1 MFDKIVVFDKS
12 RFALFGICIIEPE
25 ALLLQ
30 GAMNLSVSG
39 KARSESSTTVVR
51 IMMPMDANV
60 AGNVFGGT
68 ILRLI
73 DEVASIVAF
82 RHARKNVVTASIDR
96 MDFLAPVYIGDLL
109 RLNASI
115 NYVHRTSMEVG
126 VRVEAENPLTGQVRH
141 TGTCFLTYVA
151 LDKDR
156 HPTPVPPIAPETEED
171 KRRLAEAKL
180 RRDLRLQ
187 QIGKRDA

>member
-1 MFDKIVVFDKS
+1 MAEFKPPG
-12 RFALFGICIIEPE
+12 R
-25 ALLLQ
+25 
-30 GAMNLSVSG
+30 
-39 KARSESSTTVVR
+39 STTTITR

-60 AGNVFGGT
+60 SGNVFGGS

-96 MDFLAPVYIGDLL
+96 MDFFSPVFIGDLL

-115 NYVHRTSMEVG
+115 NYVHTTSLEIG
-126 VRVEAENPLTGQVRH
+126 VRVEAENPVSGQVRH

-151 LDKDR
+151 LDKEGK
-156 HPTPVPPIAPETEED
+156 PTPVPALKLETDDE
-171 KRRLAEAKL
+171 KRRWTEAEI
-180 RRDLRLQ
+180 RRSIRLEL
-187 QIGKRDA
+187 IGKR